1 MMSKIVLIT
10 GANRGIGYAAARAFG
25 RAGATIV
32 VCGRDL
38 VRAQDAA
45 GRLSQER
52 VDAEPLQLDVDSA
65 ASVRAAADEVGR
77 RHGRVDVLVNN
88 AGILPEATDD
98 STHEFTD
105 LDVFTATYRTNVF
118 GAVAV
123 IEAFLPLVQKSQEGR
138 IVNVS
143 SRVGSLVDQTDVES
157 PYHAMI
163 LPAYQSSKAALNAVT
178 VALSKQLAGTPV
190 KVTSVCPG
198 FVQTGLTPINKDQA
212 PLTADQAAAVVVAA
226 GTLSADAPTGTF
238 VDASG
243 PVPW

>member
-1 MMSKIVLIT
+1 MSKIVLIT
-10 GANRGIGYAAARAFG
+10 GANRGIGFAAARAFG
-25 RAGATIV
+25 RSGATVV

-38 VRAQDAA
+38 ARAEDAA
-45 GRLSQER
+45 ERLSHEGI
-52 VDAEPLQLDVDSA
+52 DAEPLQLDVDSV
-65 ASVRAAADEVGR
+65 ASVRAAAVEVDR

-88 AGILPEATDD
+88 AGILPEATDG
-98 STHEFTD
+98 SAHEFVD
-105 LDVFTATYRTNVF
+105 LDVFAATYRTNVF
-118 GAVAV
+118 GPVAV
-123 IEAFLPLVQKSQEGR
+123 IDAFLPLVRKSEKGR

-143 SRVGSLVDQTDVES
+143 SRVGSLVDQTDAGS
-157 PYHAMI
+157 PYYAMV

-178 VALSKQLAGTPV
+178 VALSKQLADTPI

-198 FVQTGLTPINKDQA
+198 FVQTDLTPISREQA

-226 GTLSADAPTGTF
+226 GTLPPDAPTGTF